1 MSPTD
6 SNPSLDADKEKTSL
20 APSERQVSEE
30 NRLLKE
36 ENQRL
41 IESVAKAK
49 EESKAKSDFLA
60 NMSHELRTPL
70 NAIIGY
76 SELLEEVASDFNI
89 QDDMAPDLRKI
100 NSAGRHLLAI
110 INDILDLSKIEA
122 GKMELFPEESNL
134 AELLEETINTIKP
147 LADKNSN
154 QLQIQQAENLGDF
167 IVDEDR
173 FRQILLNLFSNACKF
188 TENGTISLDVFS
200 KVINGTDHYVFQI
213 GDTGIG
219 MNPEQMN
226 RLFKNF
232 EQATVSTSKKYG
244 GTGLGL
250 VISRQLCNMMGGDI
264 RVESKLGQGSI
275 FTIEVPCDTTIGERP
290 SAPARSKERPVTLP
304 PGEIPV
310 VLIIDDDPMM
320 FDWVKKSLDN
330 KNIKVEF
337 ATDGKTG
344 LEMARKI
351 RPQVITLDIILPDMD
366 GWSVLTQLQS
376 DHDLADIPIIIISMI
391 DEKRKGYALGA
402 LEYMVKP
409 IDKERLNFLV
419 NKYGGATDRSVLVVD
434 DEPGARAVL
443 RRRLEERSCIVSEA
457 ENGASALV
465 HVYKTPPS
473 LIFLDLMMPV
483 MDGFDFLER
492 LRNDPELNKIPVVV
506 VTGKDLTQEDR
517 RRLNGKV
524 KLLLQK
530 KSYEQEDLLE
540 EVRDQILQHLP
551 SHMLGQ

>member
-1 MSPTD
+1 MSSAD
-6 SNPSLDADKEKTSL
+6 SHISPEMNEGNTNLSPAE
-20 APSERQVSEE
+20 ERVSEE
-30 NRLLKE
+30 TRILKE

-41 IESVAKAK
+41 KATVAKVQK
-49 EESKAKSDFLA
+49 ESQAKSDFLA

-76 SELLEEVASDFNI
+76 SELLEEVADDFKLK
-89 QDDMAPDLRKI
+89 DEMAPDLRKI

-122 GKMELFPEESNL
+122 GKMELFPEKCTLSQ
-134 AELLEETINTIKP
+134 LLEETINTIQP
-147 LADKNSN
+147 LADKNGN
-154 QLQIQQAENLGDF
+154 QLQIHQSATRDDF

-173 FRQILLNLFSNACKF
+173 FRQVLINLFSNACKF
-188 TENGTISLDVFS
+188 TENGTITLDVLD
-200 KVINGTDHYVFQI
+200 KVINGVEHYVFQVA
-213 GDTGIG
+213 DTGIG
-219 MNPEQMN
+219 MNPEQLN
-226 RLFKNF
+226 RLFQSF

-264 RVESKLGQGSI
+264 RVESEYGVGST
-275 FTIEVPCDTTIGERP
+275 FTIEVPRDTSSGVRD
-290 SAPARSKERPVTLP
+290 SASSRSKEIPALL
-304 PGEIPV
+304 PGETPV

-330 KNIKVEF
+330 KNIRVEF
-337 ATDGKTG
+337 AADGKTG

-351 RPQVITLDIILPDMD
+351 RPKVITLDIILPDMD
-366 GWSVLTQLQS
+366 GWSVLTQLQTDPS
-376 DHDLADIPIIIISMI
+376 LADIPIIIISMI

-419 NKYGGATDRSVLVVD
+419 NKYGGVSDRTVLVVD
-434 DEPGARAVL
+434 DEPDARSVL

-457 ENGASALV
+457 ENGELALEQIQ
-465 HVYKTPPS
+465 KAMPS
-473 LIFLDLMMPV
+473 IIFLDLMMPV
-483 MDGFDFLER
+483 MDGFDFLEI
-492 LRNDPELNKIPVVV
+492 LRNDPRLNKIPVVV

-530 KSYEQEDLLE
+530 KSYPQENLLE
-540 EVRDQILQHLP
+540 QVREQILQHLP
-551 SHMLGQ
+551 TLSFRP

>member
-1 MSPTD
+1 MSSAD
-6 SNPSLDADKEKTSL
+6 SHISPKMNQGNTNLSPA
-20 APSERQVSEE
+20 EE
-30 NRLLKE
+30 QTGEETRLLKE

-41 IESVAKAK
+41 KATVAKVQK
-49 EESKAKSDFLA
+49 ESQAKSDFLA

-76 SELLEEVASDFNI
+76 SELLEEVADDFKLK
-89 QDDMAPDLRKI
+89 DEMAPDLRKI

-122 GKMELFPEESNL
+122 GKMELFPEECKLSQ
-134 AELLEETINTIKP
+134 LLEETVNTVQP
-147 LADKNSN
+147 LADKNGN
-154 QLQIQQAENLGDF
+154 RLQINQPETLGEF
-167 IVDEDR
+167 VVDEDR
-173 FRQILLNLFSNACKF
+173 FRQILINLFSNACKF
-188 TENGTISLDVFS
+188 TENGTITLDVLD
-200 KVINGTDHYVFQI
+200 KVIHGIDHYVFQVA
-213 GDTGIG
+213 DTGIG

-226 RLFKNF
+226 RLFQSF

-264 RVESKLGQGSI
+264 RVESKIGVGST
-275 FTIEVPCDTTIGERP
+275 FTIEVPRDTRVGDRIS
-290 SAPARSKERPVTLP
+290 SASRSKEIPALL
-304 PGEIPV
+304 PGETPV

-330 KNIKVEF
+330 KNIRVEF
-337 ATDGKTG
+337 AVDGKTG

-351 RPQVITLDIILPDMD
+351 RPKVITLDIILPDMD
-366 GWSVLTQLQS
+366 GWSVLTQLQADPS
-376 DHDLADIPIIIISMI
+376 LADIPIIIISMI

-419 NKYGGATDRSVLVVD
+419 NKYGGVSDRTVLVVD
-434 DEPGARAVL
+434 DESDARSVL
-443 RRRLEERSCIVSEA
+443 RRRLEERSCVVSEA
-457 ENGASALV
+457 ENGELALA
-465 HVYKTPPS
+465 HIQKTMPS
-473 LIFLDLMMPV
+473 IIFLDLMMPV
-483 MDGFDFLER
+483 MDGFDFLEI
-492 LRNDPELNKIPVVV
+492 LRNDPNLNKIPVVV

-530 KSYEQEDLLE
+530 KSYPQEDLLE
-540 EVRDQILQHLP
+540 EVREQILQHLP
-551 SHMLGQ
+551 ALTQSQ